1 MNLTVRANGRQRNDP
16 LIPAFAPMST
26 DTSPDHTTLLGPRQ
40 ANRIGE
46 HGMSVAGWI
55 GLLERAGFDL
65 IDVLLRDAEQVVIGA
80 LKSIDPD
87 RH

>member
-1 MNLTVRANGRQRNDP
+1 
-16 LIPAFAPMST
+16 
-26 DTSPDHTTLLGPRQ
+26 
-40 ANRIGE
+40 
-46 HGMSVAGWI
+46 MSVAGWI